1 MRARVVYSLLFVTVL
16 VVFSESFCF
25 ASSTT
30 TKNTAVSQA
39 LLRGRRRYLLEEKP
53 TESDARIHLHRSLFI
68 PPKEGE
74 EEKEKGEK
82 ETQKSENEWRGAETK
97 TLANLLELEQKYGKM
112 MSDFREQKGGGMSLA
127 DLDRIG
133 DEYRAASRAHHE
145 ELERA
150 KSMLGKE
157 GGDRDSGDDRRSD
170 DSDESTIPR
179 TDGGIDNNENID
191 VNDRATRERF
201 FKARARKED
210 DELIVFAVGDTRDH
224 RRVTKDPAI
233 ATIST
238 DFVANVA
245 LNLKAMGIEHYVVV
259 ASSKELCETLKT
271 RYAEVFGEYGS
282 CGFSTAYTENAQQL
296 EKWNLK
302 VGDMFLLWMQQW
314 LFVSQAM
321 EYGYSVMR
329 VDSDVVFLEDPYKI
343 INGPLMSP
351 FRVISQT
358 DLFAA
363 NTRPKCDRKVDKATL
378 TEERKRYSAALG
390 NDIVL
395 CDDAVPNALL
405 NIGLIYF
412 RKSTLTPHKETAL
425 YDFFVKL
432 NGKFQSILEDQNAD
446 GNAERLLDQPI
457 FRDVMNQFFVGSFKV
472 ATAGDGMTSMYQHNA
487 CPHDDANECEII
499 QKERKVTAL
508 SFVEIS
514 KQPRNLGD
522 AIVPELVLGAPD
534 WFFGRGC
541 LRGVADGT
549 KTVRSIRDMM
559 TKANLDKSEYP
570 IGKDTCPAN
579 PRAGTSMRAPGKA
592 ARGGGLVAVHAVYSK
607 AKKRVDAM
615 RALGWWRL
623 DEDSTTTQKD
633 DDACENNSGN
643 ANGILF
649 THTYFRQNDIGYK
662 AFVCAGKP
670 KAVGQCACCSG
681 VPEIT
686 LEKELKFIEYA
697 TDDQIRPVGNT
708 EKLQRVAHGCG
719 ALDDFNGGWNE
730 FWN

>member
-1 MRARVVYSLLFVTVL
+1 MRVSLPSL
-16 VVFSESFCF
+16 VVLLLCLMSSAHSSSSSSSSFP
-25 ASSTT
+25 
-30 TKNTAVSQA
+30 
-39 LLRGRRRYLLEEKP
+39 RRRRRSRYLLQDH
-53 TESDARIHLHRSLFI
+53 TEADALHHRSLYV
-68 PPKEGE
+68 PPKEDHDGGTSNSGNP
-74 EEKEKGEK
+74 EKNTNTKTSTGNDEDK
-82 ETQKSENEWRGAETK
+82 TPTARDWRGAETK
-97 TLANLLELEQKYGKM
+97 TLAKLLELEEKYSEM
-112 MSDFREQKGGGMSLA
+112 MRNFREGQNKASLSE
-127 DLDRIG
+127 LDRIG
-133 DEYRAASRAHHE
+133 DEYRKASREHHE

-150 KSMLGKE
+150 KKMLLARE
-157 GGDRDSGDDRRSD
+157 NSSSNSSNDNTDADNPRDA
-170 DSDESTIPR
+170 
-179 TDGGIDNNENID
+179 D
-191 VNDRATRERF
+191 VNDPVTREQF
-201 FKARARKED
+201 FKARVRKED

-245 LNLKAMGIEHYVVV
+245 LNLKAMGIEHYIVL
-259 ASSKELCETLKT
+259 ASSKKLCDTLKT
-271 RYAEVFGEYGS
+271 RYNEAFGAYGS
-282 CGFSTAYTENAQQL
+282 CGFSSAYTDNIHQL
-296 EKWNLK
+296 KKWNLE

-321 EYGYSVMR
+321 ESNYGVMR

-343 INGPLMSP
+343 INGALMGP

-363 NTRPKCDRKVDKATL
+363 NTRPTCTRKMDRMEATS

-390 NDIVL
+390 NNMVL

-412 RKSTLTPHKETAL
+412 RKSTVVPHKETAL
-425 YDFFVKL
+425 YEFFVKL
-432 NGKFQSILEDQNAD
+432 NEKFQSILQDQNGD

-457 FRDVMNQFFVGSFKV
+457 FREVMNQFFVGNFKV
-472 ATAGDGMTSMYQHNA
+472 AIAGEKMTSMYQHNT
-487 CPHDDANECEII
+487 CPHDDTNECEII
-499 QKERKVTAL
+499 QKERKLTAI

-514 KQPRNLGD
+514 KQLKNVGD

-541 LRGVADGT
+541 LRGVAEGT
-549 KTVRSIRDMM
+549 KAVRSIRDLM
-559 TKANLDKSEYP
+559 TKANLDKAEYP
-570 IGKDTCPAN
+570 IGKNTCPVN
-579 PRAGTSMRAPGKA
+579 PRAGASMRAPGKA

-623 DEDSTTTQKD
+623 DDSSVTTQS
-633 DDACENNSGN
+633 DDACENNRKN
-643 ANGILF
+643 ENGILF
-649 THTYFRQNDIGYK
+649 THTYFRQNEMGYK

-670 KAVGQCACCSG
+670 KFVGQCACCSG

-686 LEKELKFIEYA
+686 LSKDLKFIEYTA
-697 TDDQIRPVGNT
+697 DDQIRPVGNT
-708 EKLQRVAHGCG
+708 EQLQRVAHGCG
-719 ALDDFNGGWNE
+719 AFDDFNGGWNE

>member
-1 MRARVVYSLLFVTVL
+1 LLQRT
-16 VVFSESFCF
+16 
-25 ASSTT
+25 
-30 TKNTAVSQA
+30 
-39 LLRGRRRYLLEEKP
+39 
-53 TESDARIHLHRSLFI
+53 HRSLYLEDFSSSSSS
-68 PPKEGE
+68 PPPSPLPSSPPPSPTPAPET
-74 EEKEKGEK
+74 EEK
-82 ETQKSENEWRGAETK
+82 EWRGADTK
-97 TLANLLELEQKYGKM
+97 TLAKLLELEQKYSKM
-112 MSDFREQKGGGMSLA
+112 MSDFREQNKGEISLTE
-127 DLDRIG
+127 LDRIG
-133 DEYRAASRAHHE
+133 EEYRQASRAHHE

-150 KSMLGKE
+150 KMLLSSESEDASKSISG
-157 GGDRDSGDDRRSD
+157 GGDGGGGGGANDSNTS
-170 DSDESTIPR
+170 
-179 TDGGIDNNENID
+179 NENID
-191 VNDRATRERF
+191 VNDPRTRERF
-201 FKARARKED
+201 FKARARKTD

-233 ATIST
+233 STIST

-245 LNLKAMGIEHYVVV
+245 LNLKAMGIEHYVVL

-271 RYAEVFGEYGS
+271 RYREAFGDYGA
-282 CGFSTAYTENAQQL
+282 CGFSSAYTENAQQL

-314 LFVSQAM
+314 LLVSQAM
-321 EYGYSVMR
+321 EANYGVMR

-343 INGPLMSP
+343 INGPLMAP

-363 NTRPKCDRKVDKATL
+363 NTRPNCERKVDGQATL
-378 TEERKRYSAALG
+378 SEERKRYAVALG
-390 NDIVL
+390 SDISL

-412 RKSTLTPHKETAL
+412 RKSNSVPHKETAL

-432 NGKFQSILEDQNAD
+432 NEKFQSILQDPNAD

-457 FRDVMNQFFVGSFKV
+457 FRDVMNQFFVGNFKV
-472 ATAGDGMTSMYQHNA
+472 AAAGDGMTSMYQHNA
-487 CPHDDANECEII
+487 CPHDANECEII
-499 QKERKVTAL
+499 QKERKVTAI

-514 KQPRNLGD
+514 KQPRNVGD

-549 KTVRSIRDMM
+549 KTVRSIRDVM
-559 TKANLDKSEYP
+559 TKANLDKVDYP

-579 PRAGTSMRAPGKA
+579 PRAGASMRAPGKA

-623 DEDSTTTQKD
+623 DDSSATTTQND
-633 DDACENNSGN
+633 NEDACENNSGN
-643 ANGILF
+643 ENGILF
-649 THTYFRQNDIGYK
+649 THTYFRQNEIGFK

-670 KAVGQCACCSG
+670 KSVGQCACCSG
-681 VPEIT
+681 VPEHT
-686 LEKELKFIEYA
+686 LDDELKFIEYTA
-697 TDDQIRPVGNT
+697 DDQIRPVGNT
-708 EKLQRVAHGCG
+708 ERLQRVAHGCG